1 MPSPW
6 HDAVKQLFHDQ
17 PELAAQILRECA
29 GLADDIPGGLPARLE
44 PASFNDR
51 PSTDFDADT
60 VVVDGP
66 ARDPVHGTIVEAQ
79 QSMNAAKLQQ
89 LPRYAAALWL
99 LLRRRVDV
107 LMICPE
113 DQIAAWY
120 AKVIP
125 TSLPGYTF
133 RPVVIGPAQVPAI
146 IDPLEV
152 AASPGLGA
160 LSVAM
165 HGQDQGVAKAFV
177 DGLAFM
183 TAKDGPTYYE
193 NAYSMSVT
201 AIREL
206 LEELVSSTTWPVYS
220 PFAKEHFGRGKAE
233 GKAEGIAE
241 GKAEGIAEGK
251 AEGESE
257 AVLLVLRARGL
268 HVSTDD
274 HRRITTCTDTK
285 QLKTWIT
292 RAATISATNQLFES

>member
-6 HDAVKQLFHDQ
+6 HDAVKQLFHHQ
-17 PELAAQILRECA
+17 PALAAQILRECA
-29 GLADDIPGGLPARLE
+29 DLEDEVPGGLAARVE
-44 PASFNDR
+44 PANFNDR

-66 ARDPVHGTIVEAQ
+66 AREPVHGTIVEAQ
-79 QSMNAAKLQQ
+79 QNMNEAKLKQ

-107 LMICPE
+107 LMICPD
-113 DQIAAWY
+113 DQVAAWY
-120 AKVIP
+120 GRLIP

-133 RPVVIGPAQVPAI
+133 RPVVIGPAQVPSI
-146 IDPLEV
+146 TDPRDV
-152 AASPGLGA
+152 AASPGLGV

-165 HGQDQGVAKAFV
+165 HGRERGVARAFV
-177 DGLAFM
+177 DGLTFM
-183 TAKDGPTYYE
+183 TAKEGPTYYE

-206 LEELVSSTTWPVYS
+206 LEELVSSTAWPVYS

-251 AEGESE
+251 AEGEAE
-257 AVLLVLRARGL
+257 AILLVLRARGL
-268 HVSTDD
+268 HISTDE
-274 HRRITTCTDTK
+274 HHRITTCTDIE

-292 RAATISATNQLFES
+292 RAATITTTSELFQS